1 MTALSP
7 SDLQHLADNG
17 YVVVQDFLPVSLQEE
32 LREDVFAL
40 RSSDHFKIAKIG
52 HDGMVQDE
60 NTPFRDIRYSETCF
74 IGSINE
80 PEVRSKARTQLYHVL
95 DELKSILDTNDVVK
109 QGHLTKGVPSL
120 DTEMEEL
127 MYAYYPQGGY
137 YRRHRDAEPDSV
149 SNWRKYSLLLYLNQ
163 DWSSK
168 HGGELRIHC
177 DSGGDELPVGELP
190 NFIDV
195 QPKSGTL
202 VLFRSD
208 MCPHEVLDTRK
219 ERIAIVGWFLS
230 AAEPISDPAQTA
242 VAFKTT
248 IDPDALLALQLLRD
262 TSPRLAARLKP
273 AHPVNHSGMLDDF
286 FMLGSAPPPPSE
298 PEYPDTDP
306 LYWRKVATFTSA
318 GVISTLSLG
327 GNRLQHLESEWSPA
341 LLQSVVTLDLANTD
355 LSASHIALI
364 LSKCKSLRNLH
375 LGGNALGDVGVSE
388 LLPHM
393 HSLVTV
399 DLRYNDIITGES
411 LGEMLKHED
420 CSWTVLYLEGNRFGD
435 SDLAAFCSF
444 GPLRELYL
452 GQNKVGAAGAASLAQ
467 ALYGANLKKL
477 YLEGNHIGDTGAKA
491 FYDVL
496 ETMENK
502 TLEKLFCDN
511 NGISKDEAIR
521 LGRSLNSAT
530 FIGDGGIFQD

>member
-1 MTALSP
+1 MTTLCP
-7 SDLQHLADNG
+7 SDLQRLADNG
-17 YVVVQDFLPVSLQEE
+17 YVVVENFLPASLQEE
-32 LREDVFAL
+32 LRKDVYDL
-40 RSSDHFKIAKIG
+40 RSCDYFKVAKIG

-74 IGSINE
+74 IGKINE
-80 PEVRSKARTQLYHVL
+80 PEVKCKARTQLYHAL
-95 DELKSILDTNDVVK
+95 DELKSVLDSNDVVK
-109 QGHLTKGVPSL
+109 QGHLTKSVPSL

-168 HGGELRIHC
+168 DGGELRIHT

-230 AAEPISDPAQTA
+230 ATEPASDPTDVP
-242 VAFKTT
+242 VASKTT
-248 IDPDALLALQLLRD
+248 IDPDVLLALQLLRD
-262 TSPRLAARLKP
+262 VSPRLASRLKP
-273 AHPVNHSGMLDDF
+273 APPADYSGMLDDF
-286 FMLGSAPPPPSE
+286 FMPGSSLPPPSV
-298 PEYPDTDP
+298 PDYPDTDP
-306 LYWRKVATFTSA
+306 RYWRKIATFTST
-318 GVISTLSLG
+318 GLVTTLSLG
-327 GNRLQHLESEWSPA
+327 GNRLQHLESEWSA
-341 LLQSVVTLDLANTD
+341 TLLETVVTLDLANTD
-355 LSASHIALI
+355 LSASRIAMV
-364 LSKCKSLRNLH
+364 LSKCKSLRNVH
-375 LGGNALGDVGVSE
+375 LGGNALGDDGVSE

-393 HSLVTV
+393 HSLITV
-399 DLRYNDIITGES
+399 DLRYNDIVTGES
-411 LGEMLKHED
+411 LGDMLKHED

-435 SDLAAFCSF
+435 SSVAAFSSF

-452 GQNKVGAAGAASLAQ
+452 GQNKVGPEGAARLAQ
-467 ALYGANLKKL
+467 AMHGANLKKL
-477 YLEGNHIGDTGAKA
+477 YLEGNHIGNTGAKA

-511 NGISKDEAIR
+511 NGISKEEAIR

-530 FIGDGGIFQD
+530 LISDGGIFQD